1 MAVLMKDIFNRIK
14 NLTEHTV
21 TVELPEDFMFSGTIP
36 FDMTI
41 KGKTAQVT
49 LLALNE
55 VEAKNKAYEY
65 FYK

>member
-1 MAVLMKDIFNRIK
+1 MAILMKDIFHRIK

-21 TVELPEDFMFSGTIP
+21 TVELPEDFTFSGTIP

-41 KGKTAQVT
+41 KGTTAQVT

-55 VEAKNKAYEY
+55 VEAKNKVYEY